1 MTDLKLQLFHNTI
14 REHIVS
20 QRVSQSAQCVTSHY
34 TTPIHIGI
42 CCICSCP
49 AWPVVV
55 LVVVACTM
63 FVMLTVQRFA
73 LHACKFATKRT
84 ADKETTVTESRTT
97 LVHIEFVLFMV
108 LISTEYEA
116 ISIYD
121 LSKQRRAIDAA
132 DFPCLFSL
140 FVIVFFCL
148 GFVLTDFLCELPSLQ
163 NFRFLYFNLKLKCQH
178 IINNLNCVWNG
189 SIILIALI

>member
-1 MTDLKLQLFHNTI
+1 MDDEEEEVTDLKLQLFHNTI

-20 QRVSQSAQCVTSHY
+20 QRVSVWRHITPPLYIYETAASAAALRGQLLLLRALC
-34 TTPIHIGI
+34 
-42 CCICSCP
+42 
-49 AWPVVV
+49 
-55 LVVVACTM
+55 LLL
-63 FVMLTVQRFA
+63 LTVQRFA
-73 LHACKFATKRT
+73 LHASFATKRA

-108 LISTEYEA
+108 LISTEYET

-140 FVIVFFCL
+140 FVIVFF
-148 GFVLTDFLCELPSLQ
+148 
-163 NFRFLYFNLKLKCQH
+163 
-178 IINNLNCVWNG
+178 VWV
-189 SIILIALI
+189 SY

>member
-1 MTDLKLQLFHNTI
+1 MDDEEEEVTDLKLQLFHNTI

-20 QRVSQSAQCVTSHY
+20 QRVSVWRHITPPLYIYESAASAAALRGQLLFLLLL
-34 TTPIHIGI
+34 
-42 CCICSCP
+42 P
-49 AWPVVV
+49 A
-55 LVVVACTM
+55 LCLLL
-63 FVMLTVQRFA
+63 LTVQRFA
-73 LHACKFATKRT
+73 LHASFATKRA

-140 FVIVFFCL
+140 FVIVFLF
-148 GFVLTDFLCELPSLQ
+148 GFRI
-163 NFRFLYFNLKLKCQH
+163 NRFPVRAAKSAEFQ
-178 IINNLNCVWNG
+178 VFVF
-189 SIILIALI
+189 

>member
-1 MTDLKLQLFHNTI
+1 MDDEEEEVTDLKLQLFHNTI

-20 QRVSQSAQCVTSHY
+20 QRVSVWRHITPPLYIYESAASAAALRGQLLFLLLL
-34 TTPIHIGI
+34 
-42 CCICSCP
+42 P
-49 AWPVVV
+49 A
-55 LVVVACTM
+55 LCLLL
-63 FVMLTVQRFA
+63 LTVQRFA
-73 LHACKFATKRT
+73 LHACKFATKRA

-140 FVIVFFCL
+140 FVIVFLF
-148 GFVLTDFLCELPSLQ
+148 GFRI
-163 NFRFLYFNLKLKCQH
+163 NRFPVRAAKSAEFQ
-178 IINNLNCVWNG
+178 VFVF
-189 SIILIALI
+189 

>member
-1 MTDLKLQLFHNTI
+1 MDDEEEEVTDLKLQLFHNTI

-20 QRVSQSAQCVTSHY
+20 QRVSVWRHITPPLYIYESAASAAALRGQLLFLLLL
-34 TTPIHIGI
+34 
-42 CCICSCP
+42 P
-49 AWPVVV
+49 A
-55 LVVVACTM
+55 LCLLL
-63 FVMLTVQRFA
+63 LTVQRFA

-121 LSKQRRAIDAA
+121 LSKQRRARDAA
-132 DFPCLFSL
+132 DFPCSLCLLLFF
-140 FVIVFFCL
+140 FVWV
-148 GFVLTDFLCELPSLQ
+148 S
-163 NFRFLYFNLKLKCQH
+163 Y
-178 IINNLNCVWNG
+178 
-189 SIILIALI
+189 